1 VVVRACTISNGMKIN
16 HVIKTL
22 VVSDFFINA
31 GFSVFA
37 PIFAVFVTKQIP
49 DGSLQ
54 VIGFAAALTQIFKVT
69 LQIPIAKYL
78 DRNHGEYDDFY
89 SMVIGSFLISIVP
102 FLYLLATQPIHIY
115 IFSSVY
121 GIGLAFLVPPWY
133 AIFTR
138 HIDKMKENIEWSMD
152 SVAIGI
158 ASAGTAAL
166 GGVLA
171 TKLGFQSVF
180 ILGGILAI
188 FGSFQQLRIYKDLK
202 AKVKQ
207 GVVKPQ
213 PDRA

>member
-1 VVVRACTISNGMKIN
+1 MKIN

-22 VVSDFFINA
+22 VLSDFFINA

-37 PIFAVFVTKQIP
+37 PIFAVFVTKQIS

-89 SMVIGSFLISIVP
+89 SMLLGSFLISLVP
-102 FLYLLATQPIHIY
+102 FLYLFASLSTHIY
-115 IFSSVY
+115 IIAAVY

-138 HIDKMKENIEWSMD
+138 HVDKMKENLEWSMD

-158 ASAGTAAL
+158 ASAGAAAL
-166 GGVLA
+166 GGILA
-171 TKLGFQSVF
+171 SKLGFQVVF
-180 ILGGILAI
+180 LLGGILAI
-188 FGSFQQLRIYKDLK
+188 FGAAQQIRIYVDLK
-202 AKVKQ
+202 AKVGHGQ
-207 GVVKPQ
+207 VKPQ
-213 PDRA
+213 PDKI

>member
-1 VVVRACTISNGMKIN
+1 MKIN
-16 HVIKTL
+16 HVIRTL
-22 VVSDFFINA
+22 VLSDFFINA

-69 LQIPIAKYL
+69 LQIPIARYL

-89 SMVIGSFLISIVP
+89 SMVFGSFLISLVP
-102 FLYLLATQPIHIY
+102 FLYLFASLPAHVY
-115 IFSSVY
+115 IFSAVY
-121 GIGLAFLVPPWY
+121 GAGLAFLVPPWY

-166 GGVLA
+166 GGILA
-171 TKLGFQSVF
+171 TRLGFQAVF
-180 ILGGILAI
+180 LLGGVLAI
-188 FGSFQQLRIYKDLK
+188 IGSVLQLKIYKDLRK
-202 AKVKQ
+202 KVKT
-207 GVVKPQ
+207 GTVKPV
-213 PDRA
+213 DGKL

>member
-1 VVVRACTISNGMKIN
+1 MRIN

-22 VVSDFFINA
+22 VISDFFINA
-31 GFSVFA
+31 GFGVFA

-49 DGSLQ
+49 EGSLQ

-89 SMVIGSFLISIVP
+89 SIVMGSFLISMVP
-102 FLYLLATQPIHIY
+102 FLYLFASSPVHIY
-115 IFSSVY
+115 INSAIY

-171 TKLGFQSVF
+171 TKLGFQAVF
-180 ILGGILAI
+180 ILGGLLAI
-188 FGSFQQLRIYKDLK
+188 FGAVQQLRIYKDLR
-202 AKVKQ
+202 AKVGRGQ
-207 GVVKPQ
+207 VKPQ
-213 PDRA
+213 PDKI

>member
-1 VVVRACTISNGMKIN
+1 MRIN

-22 VVSDFFINA
+22 VISDFFINA

-37 PIFAVFVTKQIP
+37 PIFAVFVTKQVSG
-49 DGSLQ
+49 GSLE
-54 VIGFAAALTQIFKVT
+54 VIGFAAALTQVFKVG
-69 LQIPIAKYL
+69 LQIPVARYL

-89 SMVIGSFLISIVP
+89 SMILGSFLISAVP
-102 FLYLLATQPIHIY
+102 FLYLFASSPAHIY
-115 IFSSVY
+115 IISAVY

-158 ASAGTAAL
+158 AGASTAAL

-171 TKLGFQSVF
+171 ARLGFQAVF
-180 ILGGILAI
+180 LLGGALAI
-188 FGSFQQLRIYKDLK
+188 FGSVQQIRIYKDLK
-202 AKVKQ
+202 AKVRR
-207 GVVKPQ
+207 GTVKAADGKLP
-213 PDRA
+213 

>member
-1 VVVRACTISNGMKIN
+1 MKVN

-22 VVSDFFINA
+22 VISDFFVNA

-37 PIFAVFVTKQIP
+37 PIFAVFVTKQISN
-49 DGSLQ
+49 GSLEI
-54 VIGFAAALTQIFKVT
+54 IGFAAALVQIFKVT

-89 SMVIGSFLISIVP
+89 SLIFGSFLISLVP
-102 FLYLLATQPIHIY
+102 FLYLFATLPVHVYLI
-115 IFSSVY
+115 SSLY

-152 SVAIGI
+152 SVSIGI

-166 GGVLA
+166 GGILADKFGFYIVFLIGGVLA
-171 TKLGFQSVF
+171 M
-180 ILGGILAI
+180 
-188 FGSFQQLRIYKDLK
+188 FGSVQQIKIYKDLK

-213 PDRA
+213 PSKV

>member
-1 VVVRACTISNGMKIN
+1 MKIN
-16 HVIKTL
+16 HVIRTL
-22 VVSDFFINA
+22 VLSDFFINA

-49 DGSLQ
+49 AGSLQ
-54 VIGFAAALTQIFKVT
+54 VIGFAAALVQIFKVT

-89 SMVIGSFLISIVP
+89 SMVFGSFLISMVP
-102 FLYLLATQPIHIY
+102 FLYLFARAPIHIY
-115 IFSSVY
+115 IFSAIY

-138 HIDKMKENIEWSMD
+138 HIDKMQENIEWSMD

-166 GGVLA
+166 GGILA

-180 ILGGILAI
+180 MLGGAMAVI
-188 FGSFQQLRIYKDLK
+188 GSICQLKIYKDLK
-202 AKVKQ
+202 AKVGHGQ
-207 GVVKPQ
+207 VKPQ
-213 PDRA
+213 PDRI

>member
-1 VVVRACTISNGMKIN
+1 MRIN

-37 PIFAVFVTKQIP
+37 PIFAVFVTKQIST
-49 DGSLQ
+49 GSLE

-89 SMVIGSFLISIVP
+89 SMIIGSFLISSVP
-102 FLYLLATQPIHIY
+102 FLYLFASQPIHVY
-115 IFSSVY
+115 IFSSIY
-121 GIGLAFLVPPWY
+121 GMGLAFLVPPWY
-133 AIFTR
+133 AIFSR
-138 HIDKMKENIEWSMD
+138 HLDKMKENIEWSMD

-166 GGVLA
+166 GGIIA
-171 TKLGFQSVF
+171 TRLGFQAVF
-180 ILGGILAI
+180 LLGGVLAI
-188 FGSFQQLRIYKDLK
+188 VGSFQQFRIYKDLK
-202 AKVKQ
+202 AKVRQ
-207 GVVKPQ
+207 GQVKPQ

>member
-1 VVVRACTISNGMKIN
+1 MKIN

-31 GFSVFA
+31 GFSIFA
-37 PIFAVFVTKQIP
+37 PIFAVFVTKQILG
-49 DGSLQ
+49 GSLQ

-69 LQIPIAKYL
+69 LQIPVAKYL

-89 SMVIGSFLISIVP
+89 SMVLGSFLISLVP
-102 FLYLLATQPIHIY
+102 FLYLFASLPIHVY
-115 IFSSVY
+115 IFSAIY
-121 GIGLAFLVPPWY
+121 GMGLAFLVPPWY

-166 GGVLA
+166 GGILA
-171 TKLGFQSVF
+171 DKVGFQAVF
-180 ILGGILAI
+180 ILGGVLAI
-188 FGSFQQLRIYKDLK
+188 FGSFQQIRIYKDLK
-202 AKVKQ
+202 AKVGHGQ
-207 GVVKPQ
+207 VKPQ
-213 PDRA
+213 PDKV

>member
-1 VVVRACTISNGMKIN
+1 MRIN

-37 PIFAVFVTKQIP
+37 PIFAVFVTKQIST
-49 DGSLQ
+49 GSLE
-54 VIGFAAALTQIFKVT
+54 VIGFAAAITQIFKVT
-69 LQIPIAKYL
+69 LQIPVAKYL

-89 SMVIGSFLISIVP
+89 SMVLGSFMISAVP
-102 FLYLLATQPIHIY
+102 FLYLFASKPAHIY
-115 IFSSVY
+115 TFSAIY
-121 GIGLAFLVPPWY
+121 GMGLAFLVPPWY

-171 TKLGFQSVF
+171 TRLGFQAVF
-180 ILGGILAI
+180 LLGGILAI
-188 FGSFQQLRIYKDLK
+188 IGSFLQIKIYKDLK
-202 AKVKQ
+202 AKVKT
-207 GVVKPQ
+207 GTVKPV
-213 PDRA
+213 DGKLS